1 MKLQALSIT
10 VLVVMLVPHGLA
22 NEPPPSN
29 TAPQSSSSSGTSVTV
44 AKTVSPSRKQYTR
57 KRILVLKQQTAEYK
71 RAQRTADKLDIM
83 LGQYSNP
90 SQELERRYLINR
102 FELLALKAELGRA
115 TRDELKELR
124 QLQYKLLG
132 R

>member
-1 MKLQALSIT
+1 MKLQALSVSVIA
-10 VLVVMLVPHGLA
+10 MLMPHGLA

-29 TAPQSSSSSGTSVTV
+29 TAPRSSSSSGTSVTV
-44 AKTVSPSRKQYTR
+44 TKTVSPSRKQYTR

-71 RAQRTADKLDIM
+71 RAQRTADKLDFM

-90 SQELERRYLINR
+90 SQDLQRRYLINR

-115 TRDELKELR
+115 TRDELNELR
-124 QLQYKLLG
+124 QLQHKLLG
-132 R
+132 H